1 MKISSIEDLKRIK
14 EEAQRGTLLREGK
27 ADYKVIVHMG
37 TCGIAAGAR
46 EVMSAILDEINKRGL
61 TNVIV
66 TQAGCIGLC
75 DREPLVSVEKGE
87 ERILYGDLTP
97 G

>member
-37 TCGIAAGAR
+37 TCGTAAGAR
-46 EVMSAILDEINKRGL
+46 ESD
-61 TNVIV
+61 
-66 TQAGCIGLC
+66 
-75 DREPLVSVEKGE
+75 VS
-87 ERILYGDLTP
+87 YP